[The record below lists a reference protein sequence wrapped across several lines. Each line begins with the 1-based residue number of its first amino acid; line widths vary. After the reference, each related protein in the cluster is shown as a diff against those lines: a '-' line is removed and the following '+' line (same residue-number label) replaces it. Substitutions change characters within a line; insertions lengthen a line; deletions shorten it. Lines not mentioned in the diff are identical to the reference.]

1 MKKQQAAKSKAR
13 GILSD
18 SGTPNSSSRQNSP
31 KVASPNPTSL
41 LASIKKEKERAE
53 SELAKRSDKN
63 GDHDEKQNQ
72 AYDRLS
78 GKKRSRDHSEESDK
92 SRHTGSSGSHSS
104 PRSPRSESLGI
115 KKRRHSPGSRKSKK
129 GHSFGRDKNKKKYN
143 RSRSRSRSLSPRSPL
158 RSSKTSKKSRRE
170 ESKDYYKDNGRDY
183 SDKDF
188 KDRDYYK
195 ERDYKERRSYSPEKD
210 RHRSRKNRS
219 NGHRD
224 SPIREKVDKHRS

>member
-92 SRHTGSSGSHSS
+92 ILTLGSLDWNGCLKTLCVDSCHFLHCDLCSSFSLKADHRLGFAFHHGHHSCQS
-104 PRSPRSESLGI
+104 
-115 KKRRHSPGSRKSKK
+115 
-129 GHSFGRDKNKKKYN
+129 
-143 RSRSRSRSLSPRSPL
+143 
-158 RSSKTSKKSRRE
+158 
-170 ESKDYYKDNGRDY
+170 
-183 SDKDF
+183 
-188 KDRDYYK
+188 
-195 ERDYKERRSYSPEKD
+195 
-210 RHRSRKNRS
+210 
-219 NGHRD
+219 
-224 SPIREKVDKHRS
+224 V